1 MAKNNNW
8 TREETIIAFNV
19 YCKVP
24 FKSSSKTNPT
34 IIKYANIIGRSPS
47 ALNMKVGNFGRLDP
61 ELRKQG
67 IVGLGNG
74 SKLDE
79 IIWNEFNG
87 NWDKLAFE
95 SEKLIA
101 EFQNKSIE
109 QIETLNIED
118 FPKGEERETII
129 KARVN
134 QSFFRSTIL
143 SSYNLK
149 CCITGLSITDFLVAS
164 HIKPWSKDLE
174 NRTNPHNGLCLNSI
188 HDKAFDRGFI
198 TVTPDFKILV
208 SNFFDDY
215 SNDLAVTD
223 FFKKYQN
230 QFINLP
236 DRFLPSKEFLDWHYS
251 NIFIKQR
258 KFEEIHSL
266 GGSLNFINTES
277 SIFGNN
283 LILIDSALPKII
295 SETLKKFFTSSLS
308 KSVELINSVTK
319 SNPLNFDLE
328 NNHPFYI
335 YKFKRFITDIALGM
349 TPSKVW
355 TGQLDATGG
364 YLVVKE
370 DGEVLCYHIYNRNE
384 FEDYLYSN
392 TKFETASSSRHDFG
406 SIYKENEKLYFKLN
420 LQIRFI

>member
-61 ELRKQG
+61 ELRKKG

-149 CCITGLSITDFLVAS
+149 CCITELSIPDFLVAS
-164 HIKPWSKDLE
+164 HIMPWSKDLE

-198 TVTPDFKILV
+198 TVTPNYKILI

-215 SNDLAVTD
+215 SNDLAVKD

-230 QFINLP
+230 QSINLP
-236 DRFLPSKEFLDWHYS
+236 DRFLPSKDFLDFHY
-251 NIFIKQR
+251 NEIFIK
-258 KFEEIHSL
+258 
-266 GGSLNFINTES
+266 
-277 SIFGNN
+277 
-283 LILIDSALPKII
+283 
-295 SETLKKFFTSSLS
+295 
-308 KSVELINSVTK
+308 
-319 SNPLNFDLE
+319 
-328 NNHPFYI
+328 
-335 YKFKRFITDIALGM
+335 
-349 TPSKVW
+349 
-355 TGQLDATGG
+355 
-364 YLVVKE
+364 
-370 DGEVLCYHIYNRNE
+370 
-384 FEDYLYSN
+384 
-392 TKFETASSSRHDFG
+392 
-406 SIYKENEKLYFKLN
+406 
-420 LQIRFI
+420 

>member
-79 IIWNEFNG
+79 IVWNEFNG

-109 QIETLNIED
+109 QIESFNIED

-129 KARVN
+129 KVRVN

-149 CCITGLSITDFLVAS
+149 CCITGLSVPDFLVAS

-188 HDKAFDRGFI
+188 HDKAFDRGYI
-198 TVTPDFKILV
+198 TVTPNYKILV
-208 SNFFDDY
+208 SNFFDGY
-215 SNDLAVTD
+215 SNDLAVTE

-230 QFINLP
+230 QSINLP
-236 DRFLPSKEFLDWHYS
+236 DRFLPSKDFLDFHY
-251 NIFIKQR
+251 NEIFIK
-258 KFEEIHSL
+258 
-266 GGSLNFINTES
+266 
-277 SIFGNN
+277 
-283 LILIDSALPKII
+283 
-295 SETLKKFFTSSLS
+295 
-308 KSVELINSVTK
+308 
-319 SNPLNFDLE
+319 
-328 NNHPFYI
+328 
-335 YKFKRFITDIALGM
+335 
-349 TPSKVW
+349 
-355 TGQLDATGG
+355 
-364 YLVVKE
+364 
-370 DGEVLCYHIYNRNE
+370 
-384 FEDYLYSN
+384 
-392 TKFETASSSRHDFG
+392 
-406 SIYKENEKLYFKLN
+406 
-420 LQIRFI
+420 